1 VASTKRK
8 TRSAPRDHA
17 LVRRIKASEGPL
29 LRRLRLASLSDA
41 PEAFGE
47 RLSHAEGQSVGAWAA
62 SARAASRGDRRAWF
76 VAERRA
82 PRDATAHAV
91 GLVQARRRPP
101 DSCLL
106 FSMWVDPAARG
117 TGVGRALLDA
127 VETWAS
133 RWGARE
139 IVLWVFDSNRP
150 AIRLYETGGFEHL
163 TSGSDAEAGI
173 QWQALAMRRRIGPA
187 RTPVHATGAVD
198 SRPRAKAARR
208 GTEPRSRS
216 AKRR

>member
-1 VASTKRK
+1 MASKRK
-8 TRSAPRDHA
+8 TRSAPKDRVF
-17 LVRRIKASEGPL
+17 VRRIKANEGPL

-82 PRDATAHAV
+82 AGDATPHAI

-127 VETWAS
+127 VAAGGTRVEPPT
-133 RWGARE
+133 GALPE
-139 IVLWVFDSNRP
+139 SAGDAPSNR
-150 AIRLYETGGFEHL
+150 A
-163 TSGSDAEAGI
+163 S
-173 QWQALAMRRRIGPA
+173 
-187 RTPVHATGAVD
+187 
-198 SRPRAKAARR
+198 
-208 GTEPRSRS
+208 
-216 AKRR
+216 